1 MSLSSYH
8 TTYKR
13 ELTILLGFNAIKLI
27 NVKCRIA
34 EFDMGLLSFI
44 SMLNELERF

>member
-13 ELTILLGFNAIKLI
+13 GLTILLGFKAIKLI
-27 NVKCRIA
+27 NVKCWIA

-44 SMLNELERF
+44 ATLNESERF